1 MIPTVGGGRQV
12 VFNDVEVLTQVT
24 HLTSPQ
30 YGSYINSRLCNSIQ
44 IDSNLLN
51 STQFKSILVHSR

>member
-12 VFNDVEVLTQVT
+12 VFNDVEVLTQVM

-30 YGSYINSRLCNSIQ
+30 YGSYINSRLCNSI
-44 IDSNLLN
+44 
-51 STQFKSILVHSR
+51 